1 MLTLLLMLVYFQ
13 FRRCGYYAKG
23 LVEADNLDAASKALW
38 AEHVGTF
45 KWEDQVKDM
54 PENANYLTIEEYKYE
69 PSSDGKTEPEKEFR
83 SQVG

>member
-1 MLTLLLMLVYFQ
+1 MLVYFK
-13 FRRCGYYAKG
+13 FWRCGYYAKG
-23 LVEADNLDAASKALW
+23 LVEADSLDAASRALW

-45 KWEDQVKDM
+45 KWEDQTNDM

-69 PSSDGKTEPEKEFR
+69 RSSDGKTEPENETR

>member
-1 MLTLLLMLVYFQ
+1 MLVYFQ

-45 KWEDQVKDM
+45 KWEDETKYI
-54 PENANYLTIEEYKYE
+54 PENANSLTIEEYKYE
-69 PSSDGKTEPEKEFR
+69 RSSDGKTEPEKEFR

>member
-1 MLTLLLMLVYFQ
+1 MLTILLMLVYFQ

-45 KWEDQVKDM
+45 KWEDQTKDM
-54 PENANYLTIEEYKYE
+54 PENANSLTIEEYKYE
-69 PSSDGKTEPEKEFR
+69 RSSDGKTEPEKEFR

>member
-1 MLTLLLMLVYFQ
+1 MLVYFQ

-45 KWEDQVKDM
+45 KWEDQTKDM
-54 PENANYLTIEEYKYE
+54 PENANSLTIEEYKYE
-69 PSSDGKTEPEKEFR
+69 RSSDGKTEPEKEFR

>member
-1 MLTLLLMLVYFQ
+1 MLVYFQ

-23 LVEADNLDAASKALW
+23 LVEADNLDLASKALW

-45 KWEDQVKDM
+45 KWEDQTKDM
-54 PENANYLTIEEYKYE
+54 PENANSLTIEEYKYE
-69 PSSDGKTEPEKEFR
+69 RSSDGKTEPEKEFR

>member
-1 MLTLLLMLVYFQ
+1 MLVYFQ
-13 FRRCGYYAKG
+13 FRRCGYYARG
-23 LVEADNLDAASKALW
+23 LVEADSLDAASKALW

-45 KWEDQVKDM
+45 KWEDQTKDQ

-69 PSSDGKTEPEKEFR
+69 RSSDGKTEPENETR

>member
-1 MLTLLLMLVYFQ
+1 MLVYFQ

-38 AEHVGTF
+38 SEHVGTF
-45 KWEDQVKDM
+45 KWEDETNYI
-54 PENANYLTIEEYKYE
+54 PENANTLTIEEYKYE
-69 PSSDGKTEPEKEFR
+69 HSSDRKTEPEKKFG

>member
-1 MLTLLLMLVYFQ
+1 MLVYFQ

-23 LVEADNLDAASKALW
+23 LIEADNLDSASKALW

-45 KWEDQVKDM
+45 KWESQLNYI
-54 PENANYLTIEEYKYE
+54 PENANTLTIEEYKYE
-69 PSSDGKTEPEKEFR
+69 HSSDRKTEPEKKFG

>member
-45 KWEDQVKDM
+45 KWEDQTKDM
-54 PENANYLTIEEYKYE
+54 PENANSLTIEEYKYE
-69 PSSDGKTEPEKEFR
+69 RSSDGKTEPEKEFR

>member
-1 MLTLLLMLVYFQ
+1 MLVYFQ

>member
-1 MLTLLLMLVYFQ
+1 MLTILLMLVYFQ

-54 PENANYLTIEEYKYE
+54 PENANTLTIEEYKYE
-69 PSSDGKTEPEKEFR
+69 RSSDGKTEPEKEFR

>member
-1 MLTLLLMLVYFQ
+1 MLVYFQ

-54 PENANYLTIEEYKYE
+54 PENANTLTIEEYKYE
-69 PSSDGKTEPEKEFR
+69 RSSDGKTEPEKEFR

>member
-1 MLTLLLMLVYFQ
+1 MLTILLMLVYFQ

>member
-54 PENANYLTIEEYKYE
+54 PENANSLTIEEYKYE